1 MTEPAMDRADS
12 SDENSEDTYNADA
25 IQVLKGLE
33 GVRRRPA
40 MYIGDTGVNG
50 LHELIKE
57 IVNNSV
63 DEAMADR
70 CSRID
75 VTLKKDG
82 SVRIQDDGHGIPT
95 DFHPGENK
103 SGVEVVMTMLH
114 AGGKFD
120 HKAYQVSG
128 GLHGVG
134 ASVVNALSEWCTV
147 EVWQKGKS
155 V

>member
-33 GVRRRPA
+33 GVRKRPA

-75 VTLKKDG
+75 VIIKKDG
-82 SVRIQDDGHGIPT
+82 SVD
-95 DFHPGENK
+95 EYK
-103 SGVEVVMTMLH
+103 TM
-114 AGGKFD
+114 D
-120 HKAYQVSG
+120 MAYQQTFIQVKTSRV
-128 GLHGVG
+128 LK
-134 ASVVNALSEWCTV
+134 LS
-147 EVWQKGKS
+147 
-155 V
+155 

>member
-63 DEAMADR
+63 DEAMANR
-70 CSRID
+70 CSRIE
-75 VTLKKDG
+75 
-82 SVRIQDDGHGIPT
+82 
-95 DFHPGENK
+95 PGAPAACTK
-103 SGVEVVMTMLH
+103 MAC
-114 AGGKFD
+114 AGYAPAQCLDKT
-120 HKAYQVSG
+120 KAPPS
-128 GLHGVG
+128 
-134 ASVVNALSEWCTV
+134 
-147 EVWQKGKS
+147 
-155 V
+155 

>member
-12 SDENSEDTYNADA
+12 SDENSEDIYNADA

-33 GVRRRPA
+33 GVRKRPA

-70 CSRID
+70 CSQRLTRMAQKPSLPPSSGRRCKGL
-75 VTLKKDG
+75 TL
-82 SVRIQDDGHGIPT
+82 
-95 DFHPGENK
+95 
-103 SGVEVVMTMLH
+103 
-114 AGGKFD
+114 A
-120 HKAYQVSG
+120 
-128 GLHGVG
+128 
-134 ASVVNALSEWCTV
+134 
-147 EVWQKGKS
+147 
-155 V
+155 